1 MILYSI
7 TINIEKTVHEQWMTW
22 IRTYHL
28 PTIMQTGLFVENK
41 MLKIL
46 TEEENNTGITYSFQ
60 YYLKNLDDLKNY
72 QTNFEPVIEAELF
85 KKYSNQFV
93 QFKTI
98 LEVVI

>member
-7 TINIEKTVHEQWMTW
+7 TMNIEKAVHDSWMTW
-22 IRTYHL
+22 IKTYHL
-28 PTIMQTGLFVENK
+28 PTIMQTGLITENK

-46 TEEENNTGITYSFQ
+46 NEEEGNTGITYSFQ
-60 YYLKNLDDLKNY
+60 YYLKNLGDLEKY
-72 QTNFEPVIEAELF
+72 KTNFEPAIESELF